1 MIVKFF
7 KRGSVKDIHYSTGG
21 ESAKRYLLGKDYADG
36 VASRD
41 HAKLLAGD
49 PNEVTEIIN
58 ALTFSKIYTSGC
70 LAFDGIESQYVTE
83 SMKRELMDEFEQCLF
98 VGLDKPQYAGY
109 WVEHFDKVDEKNNN
123 LPRLELNFVFANVEL
138 TTGKA
143 LPVYYHLIDEKRVDT
158 FKEIKN
164 LEMQLSDP
172 NALERKRLIR
182 IGDKLPQNVKDTV
195 ADIDDKLTNAFMNE
209 LVNSRDDV
217 IHYLSEHYEIT
228 AIKNQSISIK
238 NPHGGS
244 RPIRLQGAFY
254 EKTFESR
261 GTLGEEFDQTRNH
274 RRHRESPDSER
285 IVRLKA
291 DYQEYCDKRSAEL
304 AKRFKP
310 RATKQSELG
319 RGKDNRVTANPCF
332 TYRPVIKLPAPFRD
346 FNSYFNDFRRTAT
359 SITGIERENRSEVT
373 TANRTDRGSIIDA
386 NRDSTGKLTPAGE
399 SKSDT
404 LRVTDGQSRR
414 AVSKLDDNSGPA
426 PTKDR
431 TSISYREQ
439 TANQLFGNTVLPADI
454 IHEREPHR
462 VDEVE
467 YLGQFYDSD
476 DSYYPLYLGGMGGIF
491 GVSEH
496 SKSGGLIHA
505 TESSQSATANH
516 TGQAVTRVAQQ
527 AGHSFG
533 ANETS
538 TANPN
543 QRYAITVNTNVVDQ
557 AYAHYRAGSSK
568 AESANAEQGGDLLER
583 ITDYQSTAVENAKIR
598 QGRVSALTNQDK
610 ISFEPIRIHTNGRRQ
625 RRRKVIHDLADIDNQ
640 LTETGEQLG
649 DLATGYDQQTNRFVS
664 INRRVRKVK
673 NGYDHDAQQFKTA
686 TNNFGAVVGTVSAI
700 VNAVIELFKKL
711 FNGLKQQVVGYAKEG
726 VLYGVSGDG
735 KQHQMSQQEAES
747 YMRSHP
753 YDLSGYAQLT
763 LTVKKLEKDKE
774 LKNEPFR
781 GFGM

>member
-58 ALTFSKIYTSGC
+58 TLTFSKIYTSGC

-98 VGLDKPQYAGY
+98 VGLDKSQYAGY

-172 NALERKRLIR
+172 NALERKRLTR

-291 DYQEYCDKRSAEL
+291 DYQEYCDKRSIFHE
-304 AKRFKP
+304 K
-310 RATKQSELG
+310 
-319 RGKDNRVTANPCF
+319 
-332 TYRPVIKLPAPFRD
+332 IK
-346 FNSYFNDFRRTAT
+346 
-359 SITGIERENRSEVT
+359 
-373 TANRTDRGSIIDA
+373 
-386 NRDSTGKLTPAGE
+386 
-399 SKSDT
+399 
-404 LRVTDGQSRR
+404 
-414 AVSKLDDNSGPA
+414 
-426 PTKDR
+426 
-431 TSISYREQ
+431 
-439 TANQLFGNTVLPADI
+439 
-454 IHEREPHR
+454 
-462 VDEVE
+462 
-467 YLGQFYDSD
+467 
-476 DSYYPLYLGGMGGIF
+476 
-491 GVSEH
+491 
-496 SKSGGLIHA
+496 
-505 TESSQSATANH
+505 
-516 TGQAVTRVAQQ
+516 
-527 AGHSFG
+527 
-533 ANETS
+533 
-538 TANPN
+538 
-543 QRYAITVNTNVVDQ
+543 
-557 AYAHYRAGSSK
+557 
-568 AESANAEQGGDLLER
+568 
-583 ITDYQSTAVENAKIR
+583 
-598 QGRVSALTNQDK
+598 
-610 ISFEPIRIHTNGRRQ
+610 
-625 RRRKVIHDLADIDNQ
+625 
-640 LTETGEQLG
+640 
-649 DLATGYDQQTNRFVS
+649 
-664 INRRVRKVK
+664 
-673 NGYDHDAQQFKTA
+673 
-686 TNNFGAVVGTVSAI
+686 
-700 VNAVIELFKKL
+700 
-711 FNGLKQQVVGYAKEG
+711 
-726 VLYGVSGDG
+726 
-735 KQHQMSQQEAES
+735 
-747 YMRSHP
+747 
-753 YDLSGYAQLT
+753 
-763 LTVKKLEKDKE
+763 
-774 LKNEPFR
+774 
-781 GFGM
+781 

>member
-21 ESAKRYLLGKDYADG
+21 ESAKRYLLGKNYADG

-98 VGLDKPQYAGY
+98 MGLDKSQYADY

-172 NALERKRLIR
+172 NALERKRLTR

-238 NPHGGS
+238 NPHGVS

-285 IVRLKA
+285 ISKLKA
-291 DYQEYCDKRSAEL
+291 DYHRLCEKRSTELSNRFKKRTQSRAERALEQDKRVEPAVKS
-304 AKRFKP
+304 
-310 RATKQSELG
+310 
-319 RGKDNRVTANPCF
+319 
-332 TYRPVIKLPAPFRD
+332 TYRFVGGQPSFDRAFRPTRQHL
-346 FNSYFNDFRRTAT
+346 N
-359 SITGIERENRSEVT
+359 
-373 TANRTDRGSIIDA
+373 
-386 NRDSTGKLTPAGE
+386 
-399 SKSDT
+399 
-404 LRVTDGQSRR
+404 QSRR
-414 AVSKLDDNSGPA
+414 AAGANRANDRANDTRLHQSGGETTREFRRASGGGIGATHQQRETGLSAVFKPAASVAKPSHSKLFVYQPTAHQRRYRFIYPAGAIDIRQSSGIA
-426 PTKDR
+426 ESSNVVNLR
-431 TSISYREQ
+431 
-439 TANQLFGNTVLPADI
+439 
-454 IHEREPHR
+454 HR
-462 VDEVE
+462 D
-467 YLGQFYDSD
+467 
-476 DSYYPLYLGGMGGIF
+476 
-491 GVSEH
+491 GVSGNAAGGDMGRFYRLSDLSTE
-496 SKSGGLIHA
+496 SGTINDA
-505 TESSQSATANH
+505 TQSSQSTLANRIGQAITGFAHPNGQSFRANEARTANAH
-516 TGQAVTRVAQQ
+516 
-527 AGHSFG
+527 
-533 ANETS
+533 
-538 TANPN
+538 
-543 QRYAITVNTNVVDQ
+543 QRYAVTVNTDIIDQ
-557 AYAHYRAGSSK
+557 AYADYRAGSPK
-568 AESANAEQGGDLLER
+568 AESVDAKQGGSLLER
-583 ITDYQSTAVENAKIR
+583 ITDYQSTTVKNAQIR
-598 QGRVSALTNQDK
+598 QGRVSALTKQDA
-610 ISFEPIRIHTNGRRQ
+610 ISLEPIRVRSERRRQ
-625 RRRKVIHDLADIDNQ
+625 RHRKFAQQLTDFDNQ
-640 LTETGEQLG
+640 LTDTSEQFDKL
-649 DLATGYDQQTNRFVS
+649 TTIYDQQTNRFVS
-664 INRRVRKVK
+664 INQRVRKVK